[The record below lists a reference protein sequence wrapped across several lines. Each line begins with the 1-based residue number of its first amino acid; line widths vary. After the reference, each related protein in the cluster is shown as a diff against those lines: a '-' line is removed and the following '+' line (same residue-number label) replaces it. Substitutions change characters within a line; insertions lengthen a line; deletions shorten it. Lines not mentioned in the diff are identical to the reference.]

1 MAGATLAKYRRSLI
15 EERYAG
21 VVLDHTRQGKF
32 WFVLSGTR
40 GDNVLYE
47 RVTFACDGKLIH
59 RWQIIYPLSERT
71 LYDLVADE
79 IQRNYTHTDGAGAR
93 CGRLGRDRSRAVG
106 PSR

>member
-1 MAGATLAKYRRSLI
+1 MTIPALSYHATVGPLLRVFAAENMAGATLAKYRRSLI

-59 RWQIIYPLSERT
+59 RWQMHLPIERAHP
-71 LYDLVADE
+71 V
-79 IQRNYTHTDGAGAR
+79 RP
-93 CGRLGRDRSRAVG
+93 CGR
-106 PSR
+106 